1 MHGAA
6 AQSNGEYGSGW
17 ARVTLA
23 ESRVGRILRL
33 IAFMA
38 AVALAA
44 LFVIPSLARM
54 GIVFLWPVLNRVETG
69 RTPEYPDLEPLTV
82 ALSPARVFEAALT
95 VARTLPRWTVVKADP
110 ASGLIEA
117 EARTRLWRFVDDV
130 TIRIVA
136 REGATTVSVRSASRV
151 GRADLGQNARNI
163 RAFLGTLRRAL
174 GEAT

>member
-1 MHGAA
+1 M
-6 AQSNGEYGSGW
+6 
-17 ARVTLA
+17 
-23 ESRVGRILRL
+23 GRILRL

-44 LFVIPSLARM
+44 LFVIPFLARM

-95 VARTLPRWTVVKADP
+95 VARTLPHWTVVKADP

-117 EARTRLWRFVDDV
+117 EARMPLWRFVDDV
-130 TIRIVA
+130 TIRVVP
-136 REGATTVSVRSASRV
+136 REGGTTVSVRSASRV
-151 GRADLGQNARNI
+151 GRGDLGQNARNI
-163 RAFLGTLRRAL
+163 RAFLGGLRRAL
-174 GEAT
+174 GGAA

>member
-1 MHGAA
+1 
-6 AQSNGEYGSGW
+6 
-17 ARVTLA
+17 
-23 ESRVGRILRL
+23 VGRILRL

-69 RTPEYPDLEPLTV
+69 RTPEYPDLQPLTV

-110 ASGLIEA
+110 ASGRAVVRRHDAVSRSLSRGA
-117 EARTRLWRFVDDV
+117 SHRLSC
-130 TIRIVA
+130 
-136 REGATTVSVRSASRV
+136 E
-151 GRADLGQNARNI
+151 
-163 RAFLGTLRRAL
+163 
-174 GEAT
+174 